1 MTSFEDNEG
10 GDNSNPKV
18 LSTVTSLGS
27 ARFSISRQTL
37 MLTKQKK
44 CNEGRS
50 SIDETVNLEIPAQH
64 ILSMVSY
71 SIYGSPLLGWFQAA
85 GT

>member
-27 ARFSISRQTL
+27 ARFSISR
-37 MLTKQKK
+37 QKK

-85 GT
+85 GTQTALG